1 MRHMTQSPRQRL
13 SPDTRRE
20 QLLDLGVRLF
30 ATRTLDEISID
41 LLAEEAGISRGL
53 LYHYFG
59 NKQDFHE
66 AVVRRA
72 IQDLIEVT
80 GPVDED
86 DLMTRM
92 MISLQNYV
100 DYVVANH
107 TAYVSIVRAASS
119 GNQTMHEIY
128 HSALTALI
136 DRIWES
142 STPEE
147 LATVGIP
154 DTPAIRL
161 MARGWAALT
170 EYVVLSWIEDDRGI
184 TRDELISTLALSL
197 AGIASS
203 VGGSSFG
210 GSSFGSQ
217 TLGGQ
222 A

>member
-1 MRHMTQSPRQRL
+1 MTTSPRQRL

-30 ATRTLDEISID
+30 ATRTLDEINID

-100 DYVVANH
+100 GYVAANH

-119 GNQTMHEIY
+119 GNETMHAIY
-128 HSALTALI
+128 HDALTALI

-147 LATVGIP
+147 LAAAGIP

-161 MARGWAALT
+161 LARGWAAMT
-170 EYVVLSWIEDDRGI
+170 EYVVLAWIEDDRGI
-184 TRDELISTLALSL
+184 SQDDLIANLALSL
-197 AGIASS
+197 AGIASA
-203 VGGSSFG
+203 VGGGTSD
-210 GSSFGSQ
+210 
-217 TLGGQ
+217 
-222 A
+222 

>member
-1 MRHMTQSPRQRL
+1 MTTTPRQRL

-20 QLLDLGVRLF
+20 QLLELGVRLF

-41 LLAEEAGISRGL
+41 LLAVEAGISRGL

-72 IQDLIEVT
+72 VQELIEVT

-100 DYVVANH
+100 GYVTANH

-119 GNQTMHEIY
+119 GNETMHDIY
-128 HSALTALI
+128 HSALNALV
-136 DRIWES
+136 DRIFES
-142 STPEE
+142 STSEE
-147 LATVGIP
+147 LAAVGVP
-154 DTPAIRL
+154 DTPAMRL
-161 MARGWAALT
+161 MARGWAALV
-170 EYVVLSWIEDDRGI
+170 EYVVLAWFEDDRGL
-184 TRDELISTLALSL
+184 TQDELISNLALSL
-197 AGIASS
+197 AGIAAS
-203 VGGSSFG
+203 VNGTVSGA
-210 GSSFGSQ
+210 
-217 TLGGQ
+217 TD
-222 A
+222 

>member
-1 MRHMTQSPRQRL
+1 MTTTPRQRL

-20 QLLDLGVRLF
+20 QLLELGVSLF

-72 IQDLIEVT
+72 VQELIEVT

-92 MISLQNYV
+92 MISLKNYV
-100 DYVVANH
+100 DYVTANH

-119 GNQTMHEIY
+119 GNDTMYEIY

-136 DRIWES
+136 DRIFES

-147 LATVGIP
+147 LATVGVP
-154 DTPAIRL
+154 DTPAMRL
-161 MARGWAALT
+161 MARGWAALV
-170 EYVVLSWIEDDRGI
+170 EYVVLSWIDDDRGLS
-184 TRDELISTLALSL
+184 RDELISTLALSL

-203 VGGSSFG
+203 V
-210 GSSFGSQ
+210 
-217 TLGGQ
+217 T